1 MAETPIAKLQ
11 FNDDEQEV
19 SCFSCAERVY
29 HPRPPLPEIGDD
41 FDWGVRDYDGYRQF
55 IIEELAARFPERESW
70 TPADP
75 EIALA
80 EVLSASLDHLSDMTD
95 RVFAEGYLQT
105 ARHPQSVRRHL
116 SAIGY
121 DAVAE
126 ADALDQIEINPAT
139 TPQEA
144 NALLDQFWSNNPYA
158 MEQARQAGPKSIHIQ
173 KRMVTLS
180 DYAERLEDHPLVVRA
195 IASAKWRGTWTTIF
209 TAVIPIDTG
218 TLLDDV
224 FEDEKGIP
232 GTEIY
237 RRRKA
242 LKDKVEAFYE
252 RNRLPIPDWSQDPT
266 LRTLLRP
273 YIDLQRMA
281 GQEVVLQDPIRVG
294 ITIVITISV
303 NANYFA
309 SEIDRA
315 AKQVLGTEI
324 DGYFSPGR
332 LQFGEDVFAS
342 DIIAAIMQ
350 IEGVDNVCIVRFK
363 RTGDR
368 FPDQSASG
376 RIRLSGLEIAVCDN
390 NRADME
396 MGYTQITTKGGL
408 SG

>member
-1 MAETPIAKLQ
+1 
-11 FNDDEQEV
+11 
-19 SCFSCAERVY
+19 
-29 HPRPPLPEIGDD
+29 
-41 FDWGVRDYDGYRQF
+41 
-55 IIEELAARFPERESW
+55 
-70 TPADP
+70 
-75 EIALA
+75 
-80 EVLSASLDHLSDMTD
+80 
-95 RVFAEGYLQT
+95 
-105 ARHPQSVRRHL
+105 
-116 SAIGY
+116 
-121 DAVAE
+121 
-126 ADALDQIEINPAT
+126 
-139 TPQEA
+139 
-144 NALLDQFWSNNPYA
+144 
-158 MEQARQAGPKSIHIQ
+158 
-173 KRMVTLS
+173 
-180 DYAERLEDHPLVVRA
+180 
-195 IASAKWRGTWTTIF
+195 
-209 TAVIPIDTG
+209 
-218 TLLDDV
+218 
-224 FEDEKGIP
+224 
-232 GTEIY
+232 
-237 RRRKA
+237 